1 MPLNNPQKTAAIVT
15 GGGRGIG
22 RAISLRLIQD
32 LPLIVVGRTKT
43 DLDTLCLECA
53 ERGGVA
59 AACVGDI
66 ADPVTASAAVELA
79 HTYGWTIQHL
89 ICNAGMGKSG
99 ATEKFD
105 PDLWRRI
112 FDVNVHG
119 CFHFAQACLP
129 DLLSASNAT
138 ITMVSSMAGVQGVS
152 HDAAYCASKHAL
164 VGFAKSL
171 AMEYSKCGLTI
182 AALCPSFIE
191 SEMTQRSIQ
200 GLMKRR
206 GLTEL
211 EATQR
216 IADHCPAQRILPA
229 SEIAEAVALLGAGQF
244 EAAEALAKRGG
255 YPIFGSKGI
264 ERRDGT

>member
-32 LPLIVVGRTKT
+32 LPLIVGGRTKT
-43 DLDTLCLECA
+43 DLDSLCLECA

-66 ADPVTASAAVELA
+66 ADPATASAAVELA
-79 HTYGWTIQHL
+79 HSYGWTIQHL
-89 ICNAGMGKSG
+89 ICKAGMGKSG

-112 FDVNVHG
+112 FDVNIHG
-119 CFHFAQACLP
+119 CFHFVQACLP
-129 DLLSASNAT
+129 DLLSAGGAT
-138 ITMVSSMAGVQGVS
+138 ITIISSMAGVTGVS

-164 VGFAKSL
+164 VGFARSL
-171 AMEYSKCGLTI
+171 AMEYSKSSLTI

-200 GLMKRR
+200 GLMKHR

-211 EATQR
+211 AATQR
-216 IADHCPAQRILPA
+216 ISDHCPAKRILPA
-229 SEIAEAVALLGAGQF
+229 GEIAEAVALLGTSQF
-244 EAAEALAKRGG
+244 EAAEALAKLGG
-255 YPIFGSKGI
+255 YPIFGNNGS
-264 ERRDGT
+264 ERKKEI